1 MKVNGILS
9 AFETTMAA
17 LSAQT
22 KQISLISENLA
33 HADSLPDQNGKVY
46 RRKVLVQETRRPRQQ
61 SRFGDEF
68 YVQLKKTREGHFTL
82 TPEAGRGIKP
92 GKQSEMNVKVVE
104 EPGVRLVYDPQ
115 HPLADENGYVRVPD
129 INPVEEM
136 VNLVSATRT
145 YEANVAVMNAAKLI
159 AKKSLEI

>member
-1 MKVNGILS
+1 MKANGILS

-22 KQISLISENLA
+22 KQISLISENIA
-33 HADSLPDQNGKVY
+33 NAESLPDENGKVY
-46 RRKVLVQETRRPRQQ
+46 RRKVLVQESRKPRRQ

-68 YVQLKKTREGHFTL
+68 YLQLKKTREGHFTI
-82 TPEAGRGIKP
+82 TPETGRGVKP
-92 GKQSEMNVKVVE
+92 GGQAGLKVKVVE
-104 EPGVRLVYDPQ
+104 ENGVRLVYDPEN
-115 HPLADENGYVRVPD
+115 PLADENGYVRMPD

-136 VNLVSATRT
+136 VNLVSATRA
-145 YEANVAVMNAAKLI
+145 YEANVAVMNAAKTI